1 MSPTLVSNTVISHSE
16 FTCPHKPPIPQS
28 KLLPGA
34 FECSISL
41 QKGAILAQ
49 QASVRREGGFFFFG
63 ANNCRPPINNE
74 GQAAIERATR

>member
-1 MSPTLVSNTVISHSE
+1 MSPTLVSNTVLSPSE

-41 QKGAILAQ
+41 QKGALLAQ
-49 QASVRREGGFFFFG
+49 QASLRREQFLLEQ
-63 ANNCRPPINNE
+63 ATVVRPINNE
-74 GQAAIERATR
+74 GEAPRERSAR